1 MKKPLFALFVMA
13 IVIGCTQPQAPQFK
27 HVWQKI
33 NKPEEA
39 RHILAKVN
47 TNTLTEG
54 GKAEYDLLKT
64 IVAYQTNKEQVN
76 DSLIS
81 ASIDYYNQHGG
92 EWLRG
97 RAYFYR
103 GVVRMFRMG
112 QILIDEAFQFFVVVP
127 FRDGFCHFKVSHS
140 INNIAHTEHSYNS
153 AIKICATA

>member
-76 DSLIS
+76 IENDSSLP
-81 ASIDYYNQHGG
+81 D
-92 EWLRG
+92 
-97 RAYFYR
+97 
-103 GVVRMFRMG
+103 
-112 QILIDEAFQFFVVVP
+112 
-127 FRDGFCHFKVSHS
+127 
-140 INNIAHTEHSYNS
+140 
-153 AIKICATA
+153 